1 MVQLV
6 LTNVRGQN
14 TSQVTW
20 NITIQHCVEVSG
32 GVTDDAQGQTETDGE
47 EAHHLPGLRAP
58 IDVVLDW
65 VEDGNKSVIIESYY
79 RKLL

>member
-14 TSQVTW
+14 ASQVTW
-20 NITIQHCVEVSG
+20 NILIQHCVQVSG

-65 VEDGNKSVIIESYY
+65 VEDGNKSEVYSYY